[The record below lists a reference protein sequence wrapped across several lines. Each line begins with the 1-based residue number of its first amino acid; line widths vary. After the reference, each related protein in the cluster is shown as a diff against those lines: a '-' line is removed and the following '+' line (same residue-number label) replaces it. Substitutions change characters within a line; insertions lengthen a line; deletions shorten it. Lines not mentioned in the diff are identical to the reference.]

1 MADINVKQLSKAIK
15 IDLDNLLAQM
25 KSAGLSHQSETD
37 IVSTEDKKVLLKFIK
52 DSKKDSKKTI
62 SLSTSSQKIAKP
74 NLSVTRI
81 NSPDNEKKS
90 NVKQDFA
97 GSIDFDEAERKRLNA
112 QNESAEEEKKKAE
125 AKTKVV
131 RKTKQESQK
140 KIPQNPKKD
149 KKTFK
154 DSSKEDQR
162 EQEGEK
168 FLAKNLENVQKFEKP
183 QEFIQREVRIPETIV
198 VSDLAKELSIKSS
211 DLIKSLMNSGVMVT
225 LNQAIDQ
232 ETAILVVEELGHIG
246 IPQEIESEEE
256 KILEHIVYEGDEEL
270 RNPVVSV
277 LGHVDHGKT
286 SILDFIRK
294 SSVADQEEGGIT
306 QGIGAYQVDH
316 NNQTITF
323 IDTPGHA
330 AFSEMRARGANSTD
344 IVVLVVAADDG
355 IKPQTVEAIKHAKAA
370 KVPIIVA
377 INKCDLPEKNISK
390 IKNEMMQYELIAEDL
405 SGDTLFVEVSAI
417 KKINLDK
424 LKENILLQSEILDL
438 KASYSDK
445 ARGVVIESKI
455 DKGKGPVSTILIS
468 NGKLKRGDYFICGDT
483 WGKIRAM
490 INYEGKMVNEAFPSM
505 PIEILG
511 MNSSAY
517 AGAEFMVTKDE
528 NEAKELT
535 EFRKNNNN
543 QNKVLAKDKTTLF
556 EEVKDKDELNI
567 IIKSDVQGSSEAL
580 KMAINKIE
588 HKEVEAKIILS
599 DIGMINETDVSL
611 AKASNAILI
620 GFNVKP
626 NREAK
631 KLAEEQKI
639 DIKYFNIIYEA
650 IDHVEKSLS
659 GLLEPDIKETIL
671 GSAEIQKVFKV
682 STAGKIAGS
691 KVISGEIKSK
701 SKARIIRDGVV
712 VYSGE
717 ILTIFREK
725 NQVKEVGSGL
735 ECGISI
741 KDFID
746 FKEKDVIESYLSE
759 EVQRSI

>member
-1 MADINVKQLSKAIK
+1 MDKDKKKTLTISSDLKKK
-15 IDLDNLLAQM
+15 IDTTSISSSGK
-25 KSAGLSHQSETD
+25 KSFSVE
-37 IVSTEDKKVLLKFIK
+37 KKKPFRPNKSFNRPSSAPNININPEAKKKNFARKFIEQQATK
-52 DSKKDSKKTI
+52 DFIKKDNKPAGKSKLKLKGPVDKRDFKLTVSRALNVEEI
-62 SLSTSSQKIAKP
+62 EIKQRSLASVKRARLKEKHKP
-74 NLSVTRI
+74 
-81 NSPDNEKKS
+81 D
-90 NVKQDFA
+90 
-97 GSIDFDEAERKRLNA
+97 G
-112 QNESAEEEKKKAE
+112 EEKKEFK
-125 AKTKVV
+125 KVIREV
-131 RKTKQESQK
+131 
-140 KIPQNPKKD
+140 KIP
-149 KKTFK
+149 
-154 DSSKEDQR
+154 
-162 EQEGEK
+162 EQ
-168 FLAKNLENVQKFEKP
+168 VT
-183 QEFIQREVRIPETIV
+183 IQ
-198 VSDLAKELSIKSS
+198 ELSNRMAEKSS
-211 DLIKSLMNSGVMVT
+211 DIIKFLFNMKVVATINH
-225 LNQAIDQ
+225 NIDKD
-232 ETAILVVEELGHIG
+232 TAEYIVKEFGHRPIL
-246 IPQEIESEEE
+246 EE
-256 KILEHIVYEGDEEL
+256 KPSIEKNKSKEKFEGEVNN
-270 RNPVVSV
+270 RPPVVTIM
-277 LGHVDHGKT
+277 GHVDHGKT
-286 SILDFIRK
+286 SLLDSLRD
-294 SSVADQEEGGIT
+294 SNVVSNEHGGIT
-306 QGIGAYQVDH
+306 QHIGAYQVKTE
-316 NNQTITF
+316 NNKLITF

-330 AFSEMRARGANSTD
+330 AFTEMRARGSKITD

-405 SGDTLFVEVSAI
+405 SGDTLFVEVSAL

-424 LKENILLQSEILDL
+424 LKESILLQSEILDL

-445 ARGVVIESKI
+445 ARGIVIESKI

-490 INYEGKMVNEAFPSM
+490 INYEGKMVNEALPSM
-505 PIEILG
+505 PVEILG
-511 MNSSAY
+511 MNSSVF

-535 EFRKNNNN
+535 EFKKNDASQNNSL
-543 QNKVLAKDKTTLF
+543 VKDKTTLF
-556 EEVKDKDELNI
+556 EDVKDKEELNI

-611 AKASNAILI
+611 AKASNAVLI

-639 DIKYFNIIYEA
+639 DIKFFNIIYEA
-650 IDHVEKSLS
+650 IEHVEKSLS
-659 GLLEPDIKETIL
+659 GLLEPEVKEIIL
-671 GSAEIQKVFKV
+671 GSAEIQKIFKV

-717 ILTIFREK
+717 ILSIFREK
-725 NQVKEVGSGL
+725 NQVKEVATGL

-741 KDFID
+741 KNFID
-746 FKEKDVIESYLSE
+746 FKEKDVIESFQAE
-759 EVQRSI
+759 EIQRSI

>member
-1 MADINVKQLSKAIK
+1 MEKDKKKTLTISSGLKKK
-15 IDLDNLLAQM
+15 IDT
-25 KSAGLSHQSETD
+25 SS
-37 IVSTEDKKVLLKFIK
+37 I
-52 DSKKDSKKTI
+52 
-62 SLSTSSQKIAKP
+62 STSG
-74 NLSVTRI
+74 
-81 NSPDNEKKS
+81 KKS
-90 NVKQDFA
+90 FSV
-97 GSIDFDEAERKRLNA
+97 
-112 QNESAEEEKKKAE
+112 EKKKPFRHNKSVGKSSSAPNMNINPDLKKKNFARKFIE
-125 AKTKVV
+125 QQATKDF
-131 RKTKQESQK
+131 
-140 KIPQNPKKD
+140 IKKD
-149 KKTFK
+149 NKPAGKSKLKLKGPVDKRDFK
-154 DSSKEDQR
+154 
-162 EQEGEK
+162 
-168 FLAKNLENVQKFEKP
+168 L
-183 QEFIQREVRIPETIV
+183 T
-198 VSDLAKELSIKSS
+198 VSRA
-211 DLIKSLMNSGVMVT
+211 
-225 LNQAIDQ
+225 LN
-232 ETAILVVEELGHIG
+232 VEEI
-246 IPQEIESEEE
+246 EIKQRSLASVKRARLKE
-256 KILEHIVYEGDEEL
+256 KRKPEGDEKKEFKKVIREVKIPEQITIQEL
-270 RNPVVSV
+270 SNRMAEKSNDIIKFLFNMKVVATINHNIDKDTAEYIVKEFGHKPILEEKPSLDTNKSKEKFIGEVKNRPPVVTIM
-277 LGHVDHGKT
+277 GHVDHGKT
-286 SILDFIRK
+286 SLLDSLRD
-294 SSVADQEEGGIT
+294 SNVVSGEHGGIT
-306 QGIGAYQVDH
+306 QHIGAYQVKADE
-316 NNQTITF
+316 NKLITF

-330 AFSEMRARGANSTD
+330 AFTEMRARGSKITD

-405 SGDTLFVEVSAI
+405 SGDTLFVEVSAL
-417 KKINLDK
+417 KKLNLDK
-424 LKENILLQSEILDL
+424 LKESILLQSEMLDL

-490 INYEGKMVNEAFPSM
+490 INYEGKMVNEALPSM
-505 PIEILG
+505 PVEILG

-528 NEAKELT
+528 DEAKELT
-535 EFRKNNNN
+535 EFRKNDNNK
-543 QNKVLAKDKTTLF
+543 NKTLPKDKTTLF
-556 EEVKDKDELNI
+556 EDVKDKDELNI

-639 DIKYFNIIYEA
+639 EIKYFNIIYEA

-659 GLLEPDIKETIL
+659 GLLEPEVKETIL
-671 GSAEIQKVFKV
+671 GNAEIQKIFKV
-682 STAGKIAGS
+682 SNAGKIAGS
-691 KVISGEIKSK
+691 KVINGEIKSK

-712 VYSGE
+712 IYNGE
-717 ILTIFREK
+717 ILSIFREK
-725 NQVKEVGSGL
+725 NQVKEVGTGL
-735 ECGISI
+735 ECGISL

-746 FKEKDVIESYLSE
+746 FKEKDVIESFLSE
-759 EVQRSI
+759 EIKRSI